1 MRKNDNSMNI
11 EGKIYQFD
19 LEEKVTGEQSK
30 VPGTHYIAGTVD
42 VATGEDLS
50 NIIQVHYSY
59 VAPTYASGKTNN
71 SYTALKK
78 IIDSGKTVVTDG
90 YAEAT
95 SIRLNPSYQTN
106 DFYPQ
111 GQEQVVSAPRNE
123 GGFVTL
129 VTPDKMRAEG
139 DSGRN
144 KFSFDIVI
152 SNVVEKVPDEGDEYV
167 SIEGIVFNYNNTA
180 IYPITLTARN
190 KDAMKYFVDLG
201 ASKQNPVYTK
211 VWGKIVN
218 VFTTTER
225 TIESA
230 FGDATVEKVTHRNR
244 EYVITGA
251 NPVPYEFD
259 TAETMTADELKKALQ
274 DREVYLASE
283 KKRVEEYRAS
293 QGGSNG
299 ASPAT
304 QAANTVSKG
313 SFNW

>member
-30 VPGTHYIAGTVD
+30 APGTPYIAGTID

-71 SYTALKK
+71 SYSALKK

-299 ASPAT
+299 ASPAA